1 MANDTWATILAAAR
15 IKARDTSTTNP
26 GVSDA
31 QYLVL
36 FNRRY
41 RAYYAKFEPR
51 VVLHSSTTS
60 GLTLPLLGGT
70 CLTTPVNYARILA
83 VFKEAAAGD
92 TDMGVQMKIYRDL
105 PGKSALDQLL
115 DLRNSELGANSSEPN
130 HVVLVRAQTTTAGSQ
145 GKWRAFFAPFADNT
159 YYFSCIAELEATDL
173 TTGTDAPDVTPNGSA
188 FLTAL
193 TAYDAACLLNR
204 PQDFKANLMEEAG
217 AYADVA
223 KFLGAEMSAP
233 LQRQPEARRG

>member
-1 MANDTWATILAAAR
+1 MANDTWTTILAAAR

-51 VVLHSSTTS
+51 VVVHRAIDS
-60 GLTLPLLGGT
+60 GLTLSVSSVVK
-70 CLTTPVNYARILA
+70 LTTAVNYARIVAL
-83 VFKEAAAGD
+83 FREAAVSDSTMA
-92 TDMGVQMKIYRDL
+92 TQIKILKDIPDR
-105 PGKSALDQLL
+105 SALDQLL
-115 DLRNSELGANSSEPN
+115 DLANVDLSGAVGTPN
-130 HVVLVRAQTTTAGSQ
+130 TAALVRAQTTTAGSQ
-145 GKWRAFFAPFADNT
+145 GKWYVFVSPIPDNT

-173 TTGTDAPDVTPNGSA
+173 TAGADAPDVTPNGAA
-188 FLTAL
+188 FLTVM

-204 PQDFKANLMEEAG
+204 PQDFKAHLMEEAG
-217 AYADVA
+217 TYADVA